1 MAAKTIMVQGT
12 ASGVGKSLLVTG
24 LCRIFS
30 NRGYKVA
37 PYKSQNMALNSFVT
51 KDGGEIGR
59 AQAVQAQA
67 ACVEPTVD
75 MNPILLKPKKDYKTQ
90 VIVHGKPVG
99 DMTAQEYHKKFRDE
113 AWGAMMTSLKRV
125 MSEYDVIVIE
135 GAGSPAEVNLRDF
148 DIVNMAIAK
157 AAEAPVLLVAD
168 IDKGGA
174 LASIVGTLNLIES
187 EERELIMGLVINKFR
202 GDRELLEPA
211 LDFLETDTGKPVLGV
226 IPYVR
231 DLGIQEE
238 DSIPVLEMGDKT
250 AEIDI
255 AVIRLPHISNFTDFD
270 YLTRENGVKI
280 RYVSLESELKNADA
294 VIIPGSKS
302 TVEDLMW
309 LRANGFIEKIKELN
323 NSGVPVIGICGGYQM
338 LGEKLYDSEGLESK
352 NKEIE
357 GLGLL
362 PTVTYFSKEKITKQV
377 EAHFMRPLK
386 LFPGTEGHKFD
397 GYEIH
402 SGRTKLLKGTPVL
415 SLCSRAQKE
424 DIGDGAVSSSEL
436 AFGTYIHDLF
446 INKDIRRAFINNL
459 RVRKKLPPLKSKAI
473 DSVDFREKSFERWAQ
488 ILSESLE
495 IKKIFELAGI

>member
-1 MAAKTIMVQGT
+1 MVAKTIMVQGT
-12 ASGVGKSLLVTG
+12 ASHVGKSLLVAG
-24 LCRIFS
+24 LCRILV
-30 NRGYKVA
+30 NEGIKVA

-67 ACVEPTVD
+67 ARVEPTVD
-75 MNPILLKPKKDYKTQ
+75 MNPILLKPKRDYKSQ

-113 AWGAMMTSLKRV
+113 AWKAMMASLQKIK
-125 MSEYDVIVIE
+125 SEYDVVVIE

-157 AAEAPVLLVAD
+157 VAEAPVLLVAD

-174 LASIVGTLNLIES
+174 LASIVGTLNLIEP
-187 EERELIMGLVINKFR
+187 EEREFIMGLVINKFR

-250 AEIDI
+250 AEINI
-255 AVIRLPHISNFTDFD
+255 VVIRLPHISNFTDFD
-270 YLTRENGVKI
+270 YLARESGVKI

-302 TVEDLMW
+302 TVGDLMW
-309 LRANGFIEKIKELN
+309 LRANGFVEKIKELN

-338 LGEKLYDSEGLESK
+338 LGEKLYDPEGLESK
-352 NKEIE
+352 HKEIE

-362 PTVTYFSKEKITKQV
+362 PTVTYFSREKITKQV
-377 EAHFMRPLK
+377 EAHFVRPLK
-386 LFPGTEGHKFD
+386 LFQGMERDKFD

-402 SGRTKLLKGTPVL
+402 SGKTKLLRGTPVL
-415 SLCSRAQKE
+415 SIRHGVQKGNI
-424 DIGDGAVSSSEL
+424 DDGAVSSSEL
-436 AFGTYIHDLF
+436 VFGTYIHDLF
-446 INKDIRRAFINNL
+446 VNENIRRAFINNL
-459 RVRKKLPPLKSKAI
+459 RAKKKLLPLKTE
-473 DSVDFREKSFERWAQ
+473 SVDNNEFREKNFECWARV
-488 ILSESLE
+488 LSESLE
-495 IKKIFELAGI
+495 IKKIFELVGI